1 MLSEK
6 ENALHIAWED
16 HCNLSCISDAPIRDT
31 LAPNT
36 LPVTNCSLQNPW
48 LVPTTKLHQHFS
60 RPSKAMD
67 EPTLHYIHTGRTD
80 TAFPGLHIII
90 LTGRKVIL
98 KHRVNTLT
106 TDRGQKHHEQ
116 LRGVLVPWCSLAELV
131 AIWCVDRASQMSEAH
146 SYWTVLQ
153 TGGGGK
159 KKKVDSVKSAVSQ
172 KGRNKVVYDT
182 IVSETSCI
190 IHSTCTQT
198 GYLHSS

>member
-1 MLSEK
+1 MTCSHNKATSAFLK
-6 ENALHIAWED
+6 TFKGHGWAHTALHTHWQD
-16 HCNLSCISDAPIRDT
+16 RHC
-31 LAPNT
+31 
-36 LPVTNCSLQNPW
+36 
-48 LVPTTKLHQHFS
+48 FS
-60 RPSKAMD
+60 R
-67 EPTLHYIHTGRTD
+67 
-80 TAFPGLHIII
+80 TAHHNIN
-90 LTGRKVIL
+90 RKKVIL

-116 LRGVLVPWCSLAELV
+116 LRGVLVPWCSLVELV

-172 KGRNKVVYDT
+172 KGRNKVVCDT